1 MPSTNRLHLFSDDDE
16 GAVTVEYAMLYL
28 VVGAA
33 ATFLVMLITSDW
45 FRALIT
51 DLIKGAIQVP

>member
-1 MPSTNRLHLFSDDDE
+1 MPSTNWLHQFPDDDE

-33 ATFLVMLITSDW
+33 ATILVMLITSDW